1 MNFDI
6 LNQSIEHLSK
16 DRKLNALID
25 KYDRPNFENNDN
37 YFNALS
43 KSIIYQQLSG
53 KVAKVIYNRFLDLFK
68 NRTPDLEIIISLKD
82 SELRKIGLSKQKTD
96 YIKGLSKYF
105 YKEGKSI
112 DFSSLTNQEISKEL
126 IKIKGIGQWT
136 VDMFLM
142 FTIFR
147 TDVLPV
153 ADLGIKKGF
162 KKLFN
167 LKELPSEK
175 VMINKSK
182 KWQPYRTI
190 ACCYLWKLVDDADV
204 W

>member
-1 MNFDI
+1 MDSDT
-6 LNQSIEHLSK
+6 LNKSIEHLSNDNK
-16 DRKLNALID
+16 FKVLIN
-25 KYDRPNFENNDN
+25 KYDRPTFVKNDN

-43 KSIIYQQLSG
+43 KSIVYQQLSG
-53 KVAKVIYNRFLDLFK
+53 KVAKVIYNRFLDLFE
-68 NRTPDLEIIISLKD
+68 NREPDLQVIINLKD
-82 SELRKIGLSKQKTD
+82 SKLREIGLSKQKTE

-112 DFSSLTNQEISKEL
+112 NFPSLTNQEISKEL

-142 FTIFR
+142 FTMFR
-147 TDVLPV
+147 TDILPV

-162 KKLFN
+162 KELFN

-190 ACCYLWKLVDDADV
+190 ACCYLWKLVDDGDV

>member
-1 MNFDI
+1 MLI
-6 LNQSIEHLSK
+6 LTS
-16 DRKLNALID
+16 
-25 KYDRPNFENNDN
+25 
-37 YFNALS
+37 FNALS

-105 YKEGKSI
+105 YKEGKLI

-175 VMINKSK
+175 FMINKSK

-190 ACCYLWKLVDDADV
+190 ACCYLWKLVDDTDV

>member
-1 MNFDI
+1 MDPDT
-6 LNQSIEHLSK
+6 LNQSIAHLSK
-16 DRKLNALID
+16 DSKFKPLID

-68 NRTPDLEIIISLKD
+68 NRIPDLEIIISLKD
-82 SELRKIGLSKQKTD
+82 SELRKIGLSKQKTE

-105 YKEGKSI
+105 YKEGKLI
-112 DFSSLTNQEISKEL
+112 DFPSLTNEEISKEL

-142 FTIFR
+142 FTMFR

-162 KKLFN
+162 KELFN

>member
-6 LNQSIEHLSK
+6 LNQSIKHLSK

-43 KSIIYQQLSG
+43 KLIIYQQLSG

-105 YKEGKSI
+105 YKEGKLI

-190 ACCYLWKLVDDADV
+190 ACCYLWKLVDDSDV

>member
-1 MNFDI
+1 MDSDT
-6 LNQSIEHLSK
+6 LNKSIEHLSK
-16 DRKLNALID
+16 DTKFKVLID
-25 KYDRPNFENNDN
+25 KYDSPNFVKNDN
-37 YFNALS
+37 YFHALS
-43 KSIIYQQLSG
+43 KSIVYQQLRG
-53 KVAKVIYNRFLDLFK
+53 KVAKVIYNRFLDLFE
-68 NRTPDLEIIISLKD
+68 NREPDLQVIINLKD
-82 SELRKIGLSKQKTD
+82 SKLREIGLSKQKTE

-105 YKEGKSI
+105 FNQGELI
-112 DFSSLTNQEISKEL
+112 DFPSLTNEEISKEL

-142 FTIFR
+142 FTMFR
-147 TDVLPV
+147 PNVLPV

-162 KKLFN
+162 QELFN

-175 VMINKSK
+175 VMITKSK

-190 ACCYLWKLVDDADV
+190 ACCYLWKLVDDGDV

>member
-1 MNFDI
+1 MDSDT

-16 DRKLNALID
+16 NSKFKALID
-25 KYDRPNFENNDN
+25 KYDRPIFENNDN

-68 NRTPDLEIIISLKD
+68 NRKPELEVILNLKD
-82 SELRKIGLSKQKTD
+82 FELRKIGLSKQKTE

-105 YKEGKSI
+105 YKEGKLI
-112 DFSSLTNQEISKEL
+112 DFPSLTNQEISKEL

-142 FTIFR
+142 FTMFR

-162 KKLFN
+162 KELFN

-190 ACCYLWKLVDDADV
+190 ACCYLWKLVDDGDV

>member
-105 YKEGKSI
+105 YKEGKLI

>member
-43 KSIIYQQLSG
+43 KSIIHQQLSG

-105 YKEGKSI
+105 YKEGKLI

-175 VMINKSK
+175 FMINKSK

-190 ACCYLWKLVDDADV
+190 ACCYLWKLVDDTDV

>member
-105 YKEGKSI
+105 YKEGKLI

-175 VMINKSK
+175 FMINKSK

-190 ACCYLWKLVDDADV
+190 ACCYLWKLVDDTDV

>member
-1 MNFDI
+1 MDSYT
-6 LNQSIEHLSK
+6 LNQSIEHLRKDSK
-16 DRKLNALID
+16 FKTLID
-25 KYDRPNFENNDN
+25 KYDKPNFGNNDN

-68 NRTPDLEIIISLKD
+68 NRVPDLEVIINLKD
-82 SELRKIGLSKQKTD
+82 SELRKIGLSKQKTE

-105 YKEGKSI
+105 YKEGKLI
-112 DFSSLTNQEISKEL
+112 DFPSLTNQEISKEL
-126 IKIKGIGQWT
+126 IKIKGVGQWT

-142 FTIFR
+142 FTMFR

-162 KKLFN
+162 KELFN

-190 ACCYLWKLVDDADV
+190 ACCYLWKLVDNGDV

>member
-112 DFSSLTNQEISKEL
+112 DFPSLTNQEISKEL

-147 TDVLPV
+147 TDILPV

-167 LKELPSEK
+167 LKAFPSEK

-190 ACCYLWKLVDDADV
+190 ACCYLWKLVDDTDV

>member
-1 MNFDI
+1 MNSKI
-6 LNQSIEHLSK
+6 LNNAINHLSK
-16 DRKLNALID
+16 DKKIKELIV
-25 KYDRPNFENNDN
+25 KYNKPAFKFNDD

-53 KVAKVIYNRFLDLFK
+53 KVANVIYNRFLDLFK
-68 NRTPDLEIIISLKD
+68 NRIPELQFIMDIDDET
-82 SELRKIGLSKQKTD
+82 LRKIGLSKKKTE

-105 YKEGKSI
+105 YETGNSI
-112 DFSSLTNQEISKEL
+112 DFSSLTDEEICKEL
-126 IKIKGIGQWT
+126 IQIKGVGQWT

-142 FTIFR
+142 FTMFR
-147 TDVLPV
+147 TDILPV
-153 ADLGIKKGF
+153 ADLGIKKGY
-162 KKLFN
+162 KELFN

-175 VMINKSK
+175 EMIERSK

-190 ACCYLWKLVDDADV
+190 ACCYLWKLVDDGDD

>member
-105 YKEGKSI
+105 YKEGKLI
-112 DFSSLTNQEISKEL
+112 DFSSLTNQEISTEL

-175 VMINKSK
+175 FMINKSK

-190 ACCYLWKLVDDADV
+190 ACCYLWKLVDDTDV

>member
-105 YKEGKSI
+105 YKEGKLI

-175 VMINKSK
+175 FMINKSK

-190 ACCYLWKLVDDADV
+190 ACCYLWKLVDDGDV

>member
-1 MNFDI
+1 MDSDA
-6 LNQSIEHLSK
+6 LNQSIKHLSK
-16 DRKLNALID
+16 DRNFKALIN

-68 NRTPDLEIIISLKD
+68 NRVPDLKVIINLKE
-82 SELRKIGLSKQKTD
+82 SALREIGLSKQKIE

-105 YKEGKSI
+105 YKEGKLI

-175 VMINKSK
+175 FMINKSK

-190 ACCYLWKLVDDADV
+190 ACCYLWKLVDDTDV

>member
-1 MNFDI
+1 MDFDT

-16 DRKLNALID
+16 DSKFKALID
-25 KYDRPNFENNDN
+25 KYDRPNFENNNN

-68 NRTPDLEIIISLKD
+68 NRVPDLEVIINLKD
-82 SELRKIGLSKQKTD
+82 SELRKIGLSKQKTE

-105 YKEGKSI
+105 YKEGKLI
-112 DFSSLTNQEISKEL
+112 DFPSLTNQEISKEL
-126 IKIKGIGQWT
+126 IKIRGIGQWT

-142 FTIFR
+142 FKMFR

-162 KKLFN
+162 KELFN

-190 ACCYLWKLVDDADV
+190 ACCYLWKLVDDGDV

>member
-1 MNFDI
+1 MDSDT
-6 LNQSIEHLSK
+6 LNKSIEHLSK
-16 DRKLNALID
+16 DSKFKVLID
-25 KYDRPNFENNDN
+25 KYDRPDFVKNDN

-43 KSIIYQQLSG
+43 KSIVYQQLSG
-53 KVAKVIYNRFLDLFK
+53 KVAKVIYNRFLDLFE
-68 NRTPDLEIIISLKD
+68 NREPDLQVIINLKD
-82 SELRKIGLSKQKTD
+82 SKLREIGLSKQKTE

-105 YKEGKSI
+105 FNQGELI
-112 DFSSLTNQEISKEL
+112 DFPSLTNEEISKEL

-142 FTIFR
+142 FTMFR
-147 TDVLPV
+147 PNVLPV

-162 KKLFN
+162 QELFN

-175 VMINKSK
+175 VMITKSK

-190 ACCYLWKLVDDADV
+190 ACCYLWKLVDDGDV

>member
-68 NRTPDLEIIISLKD
+68 NRTPDLEIIMSLKD

-105 YKEGKSI
+105 YKEGKLI

-175 VMINKSK
+175 FMINKSK

-190 ACCYLWKLVDDADV
+190 ACCYLWKLVDDTDV